1 MDKNDLVSVYQ
12 AANAIEATVLKNLL
26 EESGIPAAVS
36 EPIEP
41 FAGSGIDPPDV
52 MVRRADEVR
61 AREILSQYDQERSSK
76 QTAPDWKCPHC
87 GAMVPATFDE
97 CDQCGTSRPGAA

>member
-12 AANAIEATVLKNLL
+12 AANAIEASVLKNLL
-26 EESGIPAAVS
+26 EENGIPAAVS

-41 FAGSGIDPPDV
+41 FAGSGIDPPAV
-52 MVRRADEVR
+52 MVRRADEAR
-61 AREILSQYDQERSSK
+61 AHEILKEYDRERSSEES
-76 QTAPDWKCPHC
+76 APDWKCPKC

-97 CDQCGTSRPGAA
+97 CDECGTTRPGVA